1 MNTFFCSDHAR
12 EVGEDIIGSATNYQ
26 TYILVECP
34 QPWTYEAF
42 QSKWLPNNLQVLV
55 EEVRRAR
62 LSVRFLLI
70 ANNYSHKVDYTTLLI
85 YQKQEGMSRG
95 YKKYEFKLPHIE
107 QVAGVVKQYLWGKI
121 PDHEI
126 DTGMTRD
133 ILVCTHGSHDQC
145 CARYGS
151 PFYFHARGTIT
162 DLQLDN
168 VRIWKSSHF
177 GGHRFAP
184 TAIDLPDGRYY
195 GVLNQESLGA
205 ILTRTGDIECLRK
218 VYRGWGILPTPVQ
231 ILERELML
239 YHGWDWFNYQ
249 VSGKIIQQSLDN
261 NTILAELS
269 FEDSHGSLF
278 IYEAKLVKDK
288 TKTLEIK
295 GSCNAKENS
304 VFVKYAV
311 DSMRIVC
318 NKVPSFSN

>member
-42 QSKWLPNNLQVLV
+42 QSKWVPNNLQVLV
-55 EEVRRAR
+55 EEVRCAR
-62 LSVRFLLI
+62 LPVRFLLI

-85 YQKQEGMSRG
+85 YQKQEGMSHG
-95 YKKYEFKLPHIE
+95 YQKYEFKLPHIE

-121 PDHEI
+121 SDYEI
-126 DTGMTRD
+126 DTGITRD

-151 PFYFHARGTIT
+151 PFYFQAKATVA
-162 DLQLDN
+162 DLEWDH

-195 GVLNQESLGA
+195 GVLNQESLRS
-205 ILTRTGDIECLRK
+205 ILTRTGDIESLRK
-218 VYRGWGILPTPVQ
+218 VYRGWGVLPSALQ

-249 VSGKIIQQSLDN
+249 VGGKIIQQSLDN

-278 IYEAKLVKDK
+278 IYDAKLVKDK
-288 TKTLEIK
+288 TRTLEIK

-318 NKVPSFSN
+318 NKVATLSN

>member
-12 EVGEDIIGSATNYQ
+12 EVGEDIISSATNYE

-34 QPWTYEAF
+34 QPWAYDAF
-42 QSKWLPNNLQVLV
+42 QSKWVPNNLQVLI
-55 EEVRRAR
+55 EEVRRAK

-85 YQKQEGMSRG
+85 YQQQQGLSHG
-95 YKKYEFKLPHIE
+95 YQKYEFKLPHIE
-107 QVAGVVKQYLWGKI
+107 QVAGVVKQCLWNKI
-121 PDHEI
+121 PNHEI
-126 DTGMTRD
+126 ETNITRD

-151 PFYFHARGTIT
+151 PFYFQASGIIA
-162 DLQLDN
+162 DLELDN

-195 GVLNQESLGA
+195 GVLNPESFRS
-205 ILTRTGDIECLRK
+205 ILTRTGDIQSLRK
-218 VYRGWGILPTPVQ
+218 VYRGWGILPTSVQ

-239 YHGWDWFNYQ
+239 HHGWNWFNYK
-249 VSGKIIQQSLDN
+249 VAGKIIEQSLDN

-269 FEDSHGSLF
+269 FEDLSGSLF
-278 IYEAKLVKDK
+278 IYQAKLVRDQ
-288 TKTLEIK
+288 TRTLEIK

-311 DSMRIVC
+311 ESIGLVC
-318 NKVPSFSN
+318 KKVATCSN